1 MEEGSLP
8 HFLVLKPAQFRHLR
22 VQLDLIDYL
31 ILVADALK
39 IFDDFWTCRMMG

>member
-8 HFLVLKPAQFRHLR
+8 HLLVFKPSELRHLR

-31 ILVADALK
+31 ILVTDALK

>member
-8 HFLVLKPAQFRHLR
+8 DFLVLKPSEFRHLR
-22 VQLDLIDYL
+22 VQLYFIDYF
-31 ILVADALK
+31 IFITDALK